1 MKRTIFTIILL
12 NLAYL
17 INAQEKTL
25 KELIAEGNKAYVEFI
40 DVKKNIP
47 EAQNA
52 INTALKGEE
61 WNRWTLVEKKESAEF
76 ILKVSVD
83 KKGVNLLSMASDGA
97 RIRVITEVCNLKGQS
112 LWKSKRYQGNA
123 SIFTG
128 FSALDDAMR
137 KMIRRALGDELL
149 KKCGEKKK

>member
-1 MKRTIFTIILL
+1 MV
-12 NLAYL
+12 
-17 INAQEKTL
+17 
-25 KELIAEGNKAYVEFI
+25 AEGNKAYVEFV

-52 INTALKGEE
+52 INTALTGEE
-61 WNRWTLVEKKESAEF
+61 WNRWTLVEKKELADF
-76 ILKVSVD
+76 ILKVSVE

-128 FSALDDAMR
+128 FAALDDAMR
-137 KMIRRALGDELL
+137 KMVRRALGDEL
-149 KKCGEKKK
+149 

>member
-25 KELIAEGNKAYVEFI
+25 KELIAEGNKTYVEFI

-61 WNRWTLVEKKESAEF
+61 WN
-76 ILKVSVD
+76 
-83 KKGVNLLSMASDGA
+83 
-97 RIRVITEVCNLKGQS
+97 CNICFDMCSGN
-112 LWKSKRYQGNA
+112 SKMKTKA
-123 SIFTG
+123 
-128 FSALDDAMR
+128 
-137 KMIRRALGDELL
+137 
-149 KKCGEKKK
+149 

>member
-25 KELIAEGNKAYVEFI
+25 KELIAEGNKVYVEFI

-61 WNRWTLVEKKESAEF
+61 WNRWTLVEKKESADF
-76 ILKVSVD
+76 ILKVSVE
-83 KKGVNLLSMASDGA
+83 KKGVNLLSMAFRRRTHTCHYRSMQLE
-97 RIRVITEVCNLKGQS
+97 RPITMEVQTLSRKCFYIYRFFRL
-112 LWKSKRYQGNA
+112 RRC
-123 SIFTG
+123 
-128 FSALDDAMR
+128 DA
-137 KMIRRALGDELL
+137 
-149 KKCGEKKK
+149 

>member
-1 MKRTIFTIILL
+1 M
-12 NLAYL
+12 
-17 INAQEKTL
+17 
-25 KELIAEGNKAYVEFI
+25 
-40 DVKKNIP
+40 
-47 EAQNA
+47 
-52 INTALKGEE
+52 
-61 WNRWTLVEKKESAEF
+61 WNRWTLVEKKESADF
-76 ILKVSVD
+76 ILKVSVE

>member
-25 KELIAEGNKAYVEFI
+25 KELIAEGNKTYVEFI

-61 WNRWTLVEKKESAEF
+61 WNRWTLVEKKESADF
-76 ILKVSVD
+76 ILKVSV
-83 KKGVNLLSMASDGA
+83 
-97 RIRVITEVCNLKGQS
+97 
-112 LWKSKRYQGNA
+112 
-123 SIFTG
+123 
-128 FSALDDAMR
+128 
-137 KMIRRALGDELL
+137 
-149 KKCGEKKK
+149 EKKE